1 MCASLVGKRSA
12 AKTSFRNFIDASDS
26 IGLAPTGNNNPS
38 DQTVELEPTVEL
50 KRDERKRQ
58 EDVTSSNP
66 APNLFFVNKR
76 GKGVITTSL
85 RFSMQSPEL
94 LVFVMDAK
102 NVPESSQIARDLTRA
117 RDPSKLEFGMLC
129 LGSCLG

>member
-12 AKTSFRNFIDASDS
+12 AKASFRYSIDASDP

-50 KRDERKRQ
+50 KRDERRRQ

-76 GKGVITTSL
+76 GKGG
-85 RFSMQSPEL
+85 SPRRC
-94 LVFVMDAK
+94 VFQYKVVK
-102 NVPESSQIARDLTRA
+102 YLY
-117 RDPSKLEFGMLC
+117 L
-129 LGSCLG
+129 